1 MPALALGP
9 PLCLVEGMRWAPYL
23 LLCLCACL
31 GAAERAAAP
40 AVSGDDLAELEQ
52 LKQKMRA
59 ETADP
64 VAPKPAPA
72 KGAMSPEDQAELE
85 ALRARIKAGQPE
97 APATPTVLVQLIRTE
112 IDGLELVLVL
122 EAAIPAPV
130 VIQGH
135 GHTLGQKFTVQ
146 GSYSG
151 AAKFEG
157 AYYPLLKSAEPVV
170 NAHAEK
176 PHADA
181 AVAVR
186 PVLGAREAESEDG
199 FGGFQLSYILF
210 AAFAAISLTI
220 VALKVKAKID
230 DLRGRKTRRR

>member
-1 MPALALGP
+1 
-9 PLCLVEGMRWAPYL
+9 MRWPPHL

-59 ETADP
+59 DSAEP
-64 VAPKPAPA
+64 VAPKPTAV
-72 KGAMSPEDQAELE
+72 KGAMSPEDQAELD
-85 ALRARIKAGQPE
+85 ALRSQIKARQPE
-97 APATPTVLVQLIRTE
+97 APTAPAVLVQLIRTE

-122 EAAIPAPV
+122 EATIPTPV
-130 VIQGH
+130 VIQGR

-146 GSYSG
+146 GTYSG

-170 NAHAEK
+170 NVHAEK
-176 PHADA
+176 TDENA
-181 AVAVR
+181 ASATR
-186 PVLGAREAESEDG
+186 PVLGAGAAESDEG
-199 FGGFQLSYILF
+199 FGGFQLSNILF
-210 AAFAAISLTI
+210 AGFAAISLAI
-220 VALKVKAKID
+220 VGLKAKAKFD
-230 DLRGRKTRRR
+230 AMKGRKRRR